1 MKKKEKK
8 PWREKMPWKLFQN
21 KKTVLTVYFVLRALV
36 ILAMVHQI
44 FLGNWENVFLCGLTL
59 ILFLM
64 PSILERKFKVDL
76 PDTLEI
82 VILLFIFAAD
92 ILGEIA
98 EFYIRVPHWDTAL
111 HTINGFLF
119 AAVGFAI
126 VNMLNEDKRVAM
138 RLSPV
143 SVALVAFCFS
153 MTIGVLWEFFECS
166 MDLFF
171 LLDMQKDSVVNQI
184 STVMLDPTGG
194 NTAVVIRDITDV
206 IVVAGGEE
214 ISLGLGGFLDIGLLD
229 TMKDLFVNLIGAVVF
244 SIVGYFYVKSR
255 GKGRFAGRFIP
266 KVHSKVE
273 RFGDEPQK

>member
-44 FLGNWENVFLCGLTL
+44 FLGNWENVFLCVLTL

-138 RLSPV
+138 SLSPV

-153 MTIGVLWEFFECS
+153 MTIGVLWEFFEWS
-166 MDLFF
+166 ADL
-171 LLDMQKDSVVNQI
+171 LLGLDMQKDTVLTGI
-184 STVMLDPTGG
+184 SSVMLHPNGKNDPVAMEG
-194 NTAVVIRDITDV
+194 IRDV
-206 IVVAGGEE
+206 ILILEDGTQVK
-214 ISLGLGGFLDIGLLD
+214 LGLGGYLDIGLMD
-229 TMKDLFVNLIGAVVF
+229 TMKDLLVNLIGAVVF
-244 SIVGYFYVKSR
+244 SVIGYFYVKT
-255 GKGRFAGRFIP
+255 KGEGRIAKMFIP
-266 KVHSKVE
+266 QVE
-273 RFGDEPQK
+273 QPKE

>member
-1 MKKKEKK
+1 MKKEKK
-8 PWREKMPWKLFQN
+8 LWREKMPWKLFQN

-36 ILAMVHQI
+36 ILAMIHQI
-44 FLGNWENVFLCGLTL
+44 FLGNYENVFLCVLTL

-126 VNMLNEDKRVAM
+126 VNMLNEDKRIAM
-138 RLSPV
+138 RLSPL

-153 MTIGVLWEFFECS
+153 MTIGVLWEFFEWGA
-166 MDLFF
+166 DL
-171 LLDMQKDSVVNQI
+171 LLGLDMQKDVILGDI
-184 STVMLDPTGG
+184 SSVMLHPEGKNDPVAME
-194 NTAVVIRDITDV
+194 NIRDV
-206 IVVAGGEE
+206 ILILEDGSQVK
-214 ISLGLGGFLDIGLLD
+214 LGLGGYLDIGLMD
-229 TMKDLFVNLIGAVVF
+229 TMKDLLVNLIGAVVF
-244 SIVGYFYVKSR
+244 SVIGYYYVKT
-255 GKGRFAGRFIP
+255 KGEGRIAKMFIP
-266 KVHSKVE
+266 QME
-273 RFGDEPQK
+273 EPEE

>member
-1 MKKKEKK
+1 VKKKEKK
-8 PWREKMPWKLFQN
+8 PWREKMPWKLFQD
-21 KKTVLTVYFVLRALV
+21 KKTVMTVYFVLRAMV

-44 FLGNWENVFLCGLTL
+44 FLGNWENVFLCVLTL

-76 PDTLEI
+76 PDTREI
-82 VILLFIFAAD
+82 LVLMFIFAAD

-153 MTIGVLWEFFECS
+153 MTIGVLWEFFEWS
-166 MDLFF
+166 ADL
-171 LLDMQKDSVVNQI
+171 LLGLDMQKDTILAGI
-184 STVMLDPTGG
+184 SSVMLHPDGKNDPMAMEG
-194 NTAVVIRDITDV
+194 IRDV
-206 IVVAGGEE
+206 ILILEDGTQVK
-214 ISLGLGGFLDIGLLD
+214 LGLGGYLDIGLMD
-229 TMKDLFVNLIGAVVF
+229 TMKDLLVNLIGAVIF
-244 SIVGYFYVKSR
+244 SFFGYFYVKTKGQ
-255 GKGRFAGRFIP
+255 GKIAKMFIP
-266 KVHSKVE
+266 QVE
-273 RFGDEPQK
+273 QPEE

>member
-1 MKKKEKK
+1 MKKEKK

-36 ILAMVHQI
+36 ILAMIHQI
-44 FLGNWENVFLCGLTL
+44 FLGNYENVFLCVLTL

-76 PDTLEI
+76 PDALEI

-126 VNMLNEDKRVAM
+126 VNMLNEDKRIAM

-153 MTIGVLWEFFECS
+153 MTIGVLWEFFEWGA
-166 MDLFF
+166 DL
-171 LLDMQKDSVVNQI
+171 LLGLDMQKDAILADI
-184 STVMLDPTGG
+184 SSVMLHPEGKNDPVAME
-194 NTAVVIRDITDV
+194 NIRDV
-206 IVVAGGEE
+206 ILILEDGSQVN
-214 ISLGLGGFLDIGLLD
+214 LCLGGYLDIGLMD
-229 TMKDLFVNLIGAVVF
+229 TMKDLLVNLIGAVVF
-244 SIVGYFYVKSR
+244 SVIGYFYVKT
-255 GKGRFAGRFIP
+255 KGEGRIAKMFIP
-266 KVHSKVE
+266 QME
-273 RFGDEPQK
+273 EPKE

>member
-1 MKKKEKK
+1 
-8 PWREKMPWKLFQN
+8 
-21 KKTVLTVYFVLRALV
+21 
-36 ILAMVHQI
+36 
-44 FLGNWENVFLCGLTL
+44 
-59 ILFLM
+59 M

-138 RLSPV
+138 SLSPV

-153 MTIGVLWEFFECS
+153 MTIGVLWEFFEWS
-166 MDLFF
+166 ADL
-171 LLDMQKDSVVNQI
+171 LLGLDMQKDTILEGI
-184 STVMLDPTGG
+184 SSVMLHPDGKNDPVAMEG
-194 NTAVVIRDITDV
+194 IRDV
-206 IVVAGGEE
+206 ILILEDGTQVK
-214 ISLGLGGFLDIGLLD
+214 LGLGGYLDIGLMD
-229 TMKDLFVNLIGAVVF
+229 TMKDLLVNLIGAVIF
-244 SIVGYFYVKSR
+244 SFFGYFYVKTKGQ
-255 GKGRFAGRFIP
+255 GKIAKMFIP
-266 KVHSKVE
+266 QVE
-273 RFGDEPQK
+273 QPEE

>member
-1 MKKKEKK
+1 M
-8 PWREKMPWKLFQN
+8 
-21 KKTVLTVYFVLRALV
+21 
-36 ILAMVHQI
+36 
-44 FLGNWENVFLCGLTL
+44 
-59 ILFLM
+59 
-64 PSILERKFKVDL
+64 DL

-153 MTIGVLWEFFECS
+153 MTIGVLWEFFEWS
-166 MDLFF
+166 ADL
-171 LLDMQKDSVVNQI
+171 LLGLDMQKDTILAGI
-184 STVMLDPTGG
+184 SSVMLHPDGKNDPVSMEG
-194 NTAVVIRDITDV
+194 IRDV
-206 IVVAGGEE
+206 ILILEDGTQVK
-214 ISLGLGGFLDIGLLD
+214 LGLGGYLDIGLMD
-229 TMKDLFVNLIGAVVF
+229 TMKDLLVNLIGAVVF
-244 SIVGYFYVKSR
+244 SVIGYFYVKT
-255 GKGRFAGRFIP
+255 KGEGRIAKMFIP
-266 KVHSKVE
+266 QVE
-273 RFGDEPQK
+273 QPKE

>member
-1 MKKKEKK
+1 MKKEKK

-21 KKTVLTVYFVLRALV
+21 KKTVLTVYFVLRVLV
-36 ILAMVHQI
+36 ILAMIHQI
-44 FLGNWENVFLCGLTL
+44 FLGNYENVFLCVLTL

-119 AAVGFAI
+119 AAAGFAI
-126 VNMLNEDKRVAM
+126 VNMLNEDKRIAM

-153 MTIGVLWEFFECS
+153 MTIGVLWEFFEWGA
-166 MDLFF
+166 DL
-171 LLDMQKDSVVNQI
+171 LLGLDMQKDTILADI
-184 STVMLDPTGG
+184 SSVMLHPEGKNDPVAME
-194 NTAVVIRDITDV
+194 NIRDV
-206 IVVAGGEE
+206 ILILEDGSQVN
-214 ISLGLGGFLDIGLLD
+214 LGLGGYLDIGLMD
-229 TMKDLFVNLIGAVVF
+229 TMKDLLVNLIGAVVF
-244 SIVGYFYVKSR
+244 SVIGYFYVKT
-255 GKGRFAGRFIP
+255 KGEGRIAKMFIP
-266 KVHSKVE
+266 QME
-273 RFGDEPQK
+273 EPKE